1 MNDTKFRPDPTRV
14 VRDALKLATDDELHA
29 LFDPVVDMAAE
40 HDDTFTVHT
49 TVVPAA
55 VGRGSVVDAFT
66 DFKTTP
72 TRATPAANAE
82 HVSFVVH
89 PDDATG
95 THPTRTIRN
104 RVRNALTPATTTFA
118 GP

>member
-1 MNDTKFRPDPTRV
+1 MTEIPRPDPMRV
-14 VRDALKLATDDELHA
+14 VRDALDDATDDELHA
-29 LFDPVVDMAAE
+29 LFDPVVDMATE
-40 HDDTFTVHT
+40 HDDTFRVYT
-49 TVVPAA
+49 TVSPTKVATTD
-55 VGRGSVVDAFT
+55 VVAGFG
-66 DFKTTP
+66 DFRDVAP
-72 TRATPAANAE
+72 IARPGANAE
-82 HVSFVVH
+82 RVTFVVH